1 MNLCDYNHDEICFD
15 GRKCP
20 FCEKVSELD
29 AEIAERDRQV
39 SELDAEIAERDRQI
53 SSLNDERAGLIS
65 KVTALQAQLDSF
77 TDC

>member
-1 MNLCDYNHDEICFD
+1 MNLCNYNHDEICFD

-29 AEIAERDRQV
+29 AEIAD
-39 SELDAEIAERDRQI
+39 RDRQI

-65 KVTALQAQLDSF
+65 EVTALQAQLDSF

>member
-1 MNLCDYNHDEICFD
+1 MNLCDSGHGEVCFE
-15 GRKCP
+15 GRICP
-20 FCEKVSELD
+20 FCEK
-29 AEIAERDRQV
+29 V

-65 KVTALQAQLDSF
+65 EVTALQAQLDSF